1 MRVLHVYRTYFPET
15 HGGLEETIR
24 QICLNTA
31 AHGVES
37 RVFCPSRN
45 VQPRVVQ
52 RDEAAVH
59 RCRQTGEIASCT
71 LSVEAFPMFKRL
83 LRWAD
88 VVHYHFPWP
97 LADMLHFAS
106 RVRVPTVTTYHA
118 DIARQRVLGWVY
130 TPLMMRF
137 LGSVDRIVC
146 TSPNY
151 LATSKVLRRFEGDV
165 DVVPIG
171 LDENAYPKVTES
183 LLARTK
189 ARYGTG
195 FFLFIGVLR
204 YYKCLHIL
212 LEAMQGAPYRALIVG
227 AGGLERQLKRQCK
240 RLGLNNVTFTGYVP
254 EPTKIALLAH
264 CRAVVSPSYLRAE
277 AFGVALLEGAMAGKP
292 LISTEVGSGT
302 SHVNVNGETGLVV
315 EPASPPALRAAMDT
329 LHHATELAHTLGA
342 GARRRFERLFDG
354 GLMGERYAGI
364 YHSLTTGASDG
375 TRLPDRAA
383 REPRSATAP
392 QAPRSASS

>member
-24 QICLNTA
+24 QICINTA

-45 VQPRVVQ
+45 IQPRVVQ
-52 RDEAAVH
+52 RDEAAVY

-71 LSVEAFPMFKRL
+71 LSMEAFPMFKRL
-83 LRWAD
+83 LPWAD

-97 LADMLHFAS
+97 LADLLHFAS

-118 DIARQRVLGWVY
+118 DIARQRTLGRIY
-130 TPLMMRF
+130 HPLMMRF

-151 LATSKVLRRFEGDV
+151 LATSKVLRRFDDV

-171 LDENAYPKVTES
+171 LDEDAYPTVTES
-183 LLARTK
+183 LLARTE

-195 FFLFIGVLR
+195 YFLFIGVLR

-212 LEAMQGAPYRALIVG
+212 LEAMQGARYHALIVG
-227 AGGLERQLKRQCK
+227 AGPLERELKRQCK

-254 EPTKIALLAH
+254 EPTKVALLAH
-264 CRAVVSPSYLRAE
+264 CRAVVSPAYVRAE

-292 LISTEVGSGT
+292 LISTEAGSGT
-302 SHVNVNGETGLVV
+302 SHVNINGETGLVV
-315 EPASPPALRAAMDT
+315 EPASPHALRAAMDT
-329 LHHATELAHTLGA
+329 LHHATELAHTLGS
-342 GARRRFERLFDG
+342 GSRRRFERLFDG
-354 GLMGERYAGI
+354 RLMGERYAGI
-364 YHSLTTGASDG
+364 YHSLTTGAAKG
-375 TRLPDRAA
+375 ARPADRPA
-383 REPRSATAP
+383 RVPRSATRS
-392 QAPRSASS
+392 QAPTSAP

>member
-24 QICLNTA
+24 QICRATA

-45 VQPRVVQ
+45 IRPRVV
-52 RDEAAVH
+52 RREEADIY
-59 RCRQTGEIASCT
+59 RCRQTGEIASCS

-83 LRWAD
+83 LPWAD

-97 LADMLHFAS
+97 LADLLHFAC
-106 RVRVPTVTTYHA
+106 RVRAPTVVTYHS
-118 DIARQRVLGWVY
+118 DIVRQRMLAQVY
-130 TPLMMRF
+130 APLMMRF

-151 LATSKVLRRFEGDV
+151 LATSKVLARLEDRV

-171 LDENAYPKVTES
+171 LDEDAYPKAQDA
-183 LLARTK
+183 LLARTE
-189 ARYGTG
+189 AQYGRD

-212 LEAMQGAPYRALIVG
+212 LEALKDAPYRAVIVG
-227 AGGLERQLKRQCK
+227 AGPLERELKNQSR
-240 RLGLNNVTFTGYVP
+240 RLGLDNVTFTGYVP
-254 EPTKIALLAH
+254 EPVKAALLAK

-292 LISTEVGSGT
+292 LISAEIGSGT
-302 SHVNVNGETGLVV
+302 SHVNVDVETGLVV
-315 EPASPPALRAAMDT
+315 EPASPEALRAAMAR
-329 LHHATELAHTLGA
+329 LHRDTELAETLGA
-342 GARRRFERLFDG
+342 GARRRFERLFNG
-354 GLMGERYAGI
+354 RLMGERYAGI
-364 YHSLTTGASDG
+364 YDALTAATVDG
-375 TRLPDRAA
+375 TALSTRPAPA
-383 REPRSATAP
+383 QSPTHPPTA
-392 QAPRSASS
+392 S